1 MAKYIF
7 RLAAFFAFGS
17 VAIVGQTP
25 ADSPSDPM
33 ANIAVELTRVRAA
46 VTSLSKSMIDF
57 VDKFEKVGG
66 ITINEKQQKLV
77 MAMEVLQ
84 RAEARLAGLQQAQV
98 LQVEKLN
105 ETRAKLAQNEID
117 SRPRN
122 IDRSFA
128 MEGTT
133 ELVELRENK
142 IAKLQAE
149 RVNLTALARQLESN
163 LAETNEAVRDAQLM
177 VNRLRKQYLP
187 QVERELLEQ

>member
-1 MAKYIF
+1 MGKNLF
-7 RLAAFFAFGS
+7 LAVILAFGS
-17 VAIVGQTP
+17 LAALGQNP
-25 ADSPSDPM
+25 PEAASDPM
-33 ANIAVELTRVRAA
+33 ANIAVELTRVRSA
-46 VTSLSKSMIDF
+46 VTALSRSMLDF
-57 VDKFEKVGG
+57 VSKFEKVGG
-66 ITINEKQQKLV
+66 VTINEKQQKLIV
-77 MAMEVLQ
+77 AMEVLQ
-84 RAEARLAGLQQAQV
+84 KAEARLATLQQAQV

-149 RVNLTALARQLESN
+149 RVNLTLLARQLESN
-163 LAETNEAVRDAQLM
+163 LAETNEAVREAQLM
-177 VNRLRKQYLP
+177 VNRLRKLYLP

>member
-7 RLAAFFAFGS
+7 RLAAFFALGS

-25 ADSPSDPM
+25 ADSPPDPM

-46 VTSLSKSMIDF
+46 VASLSKSMIDF

-84 RAEARLAGLQQAQV
+84 RVEARLAGLQQAQV

-142 IAKLQAE
+142 IAKLQTE